1 MNDLV
6 GGRMDLMCD
15 QTTNTANQIKEGQI
29 KPYAVTTR
37 ARIAILPEVPTL
49 ARKRRQG
56 LRPLGL
62 PRHLGSQGHARAD
75 PPEARGR
82 ASEGAHRP
90 DCERSLR
97 RPRHRARARR
107 DGDARRP
114 RRALQVRARA
124 RASSSPAPP
133 RSDRRFRPDRA
144 GRGPALAPRALC
156 SAGVTVF
163 AASAR
168 RSGHIHRSTHQ
179 RERNDHAHPSH
190 RGHRRR
196 WYRAGGDRCRSPGSE
211 VCAERDGGFKFE
223 VEHLTGDRITTRST
237 AS

>member
-37 ARIAILPEVPTL
+37 ERIAILPEVPTL
-49 ARKRRQG
+49 AESGVTG

-62 PRHLGSQGHARAD
+62 ARHLGSQGHARTD

-82 ASEGAHRP
+82 ASEGTHRP
-90 DCERSLR
+90 DCDRSLR

-114 RRALQVRARA
+114 RRALQVRARTLEQA
-124 RASSSPAPP
+124 PRRRQPAVTGV
-133 RSDRRFRPDRA
+133 SDRP
-144 GRGPALAPRALC
+144 RGAARPALAPRAPVLC
-156 SAGVTVF
+156 GRAT
-163 AASAR
+163 AASF
-168 RSGHIHRSTHQ
+168 SGFEPATGHVHRS
-179 RERNDHAHPSH
+179 N
-190 RGHRRR
+190 
-196 WYRAGGDRCRSPGSE
+196 SP
-211 VCAERDGGFKFE
+211 
-223 VEHLTGDRITTRST
+223 TRKE
-237 AS
+237 